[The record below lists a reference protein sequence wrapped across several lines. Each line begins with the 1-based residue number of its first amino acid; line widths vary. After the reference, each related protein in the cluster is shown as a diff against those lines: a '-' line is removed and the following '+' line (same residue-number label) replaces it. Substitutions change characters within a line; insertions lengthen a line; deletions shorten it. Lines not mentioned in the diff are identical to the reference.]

1 MKDLTMQERI
11 LKTLEDKLM
20 IDRAYMEEEEIRNIQ
35 EQIKAVKEYKQ
46 GFFKRLFDRLFN
58 RH

>member
-1 MKDLTMQERI
+1 MQERI

>member
-20 IDRAYMEEEEIRNIQ
+20 IDGAYMEEEKTKDLE

-46 GFFKRLFDRLFN
+46 GRAEK
-58 RH
+58 